1 MRTTKLQEL
10 EKLAAKLSAT
20 ARTLPPG
27 EDRQNAYREIARFR
41 DRIAA
46 LKSLAEEPHN
56 AAPVLPRPHRSSRI
70 SPQRQHQA

>member
-1 MRTTKLQEL
+1 MRATKMEL
-10 EKLAAKLSAT
+10 EKFAAKLSAT

-46 LKSLAEEPHN
+46 LGALTGASHS
-56 AAPVLPRPHRSSRI
+56 AAPVLPSRSSRI
-70 SPQRQHQA
+70 NPQRQHQA